1 MPAEPERS
9 PLRSNPVTQVANE
22 LQANGLDT
30 LARLA
35 TESHDVIADD
45 RDATITQLQEQALS
59 YSTTFDAIA
68 LGVCRFDCEGRLV
81 LSNRRYGEI
90 YRLAPEQ
97 VRPGASPP
105 EIAELRATAGT
116 SAVAGDAD
124 FASASIDATA
134 ASRNWTETL
143 HDGRLVKVS
152 RQPAPGGGWVETHE
166 DVTGQNP
173 RHGLADERIALQL
186 LIDQV
191 PDYLWIKDCESR
203 FVVVN
208 KALATDCGLAATSD
222 LVGRSDF
229 DIHPLEAARVFRAH
243 EMQLLASG
251 RSAVDIE
258 ESVVTKSGDRRW
270 LSSTKAP
277 LRDDDGEVF
286 GLMGIA
292 RDVSARV
299 LADELRDGQAQL
311 LEMIAKGAPLHAV
324 LDRLIRLVEAQL
336 SGIFGSI
343 LLLDEDR
350 IHLRHGAAPSLAET
364 YVRAIDGVSIG
375 PNVGSCGT
383 AAFRRQPVV
392 VTDIEQDPLWAN
404 YRDLIAPYG
413 YRSCWS
419 TPILSNHGEVLGV
432 FAMYSMSVRA
442 PAPIETRLVD
452 IVTHTAGIA
461 IERKL
466 AEDRIQFMA
475 NHDALTGLPNR
486 TLIKDRFAD
495 AAARAQR
502 NGTWATVA
510 FVDLDNFKYIND
522 SLGHSAGDQLLKVVA
537 SRMVAC
543 LKPTDTVARLGGDE
557 FVILLADHPK
567 SADILAAT
575 LQKLRAAIAEPVLL
589 DGHAFH
595 VTCSFGAANYPED
608 GTDVETLLAN
618 ADAAMYRAKDEGRDN
633 FQFYAPALNAKLREN
648 LNLES

>member
-1 MPAEPERS
+1 MRA
-9 PLRSNPVTQVANE
+9 NPVAETGNG

-35 TESHDVIADD
+35 TESKDVIADD
-45 RDATITQLQEQALS
+45 HKATIAQLQEQALS
-59 YSTTFDAIA
+59 YATTLDAIG
-68 LGVCRFDCEGRLV
+68 LGVCRFDGESRLV

-90 YRLAPEQ
+90 YRLSPELL
-97 VRPGASPP
+97 RPGASPL
-105 EIAELRATAGT
+105 EIAELRAAAGT

-124 FASASIDATA
+124 FASTSVDATA
-134 ASRNWTETL
+134 AARHWTETL
-143 HDGRLVKVS
+143 QDGRLVKVS

-166 DVTGQNP
+166 DVSGENP
-173 RHGLADERIALQL
+173 KHALSDERMALQL

-208 KALATDCGLAATSD
+208 KALATDCGLATTGD

-229 DIHPLEAARVFRAH
+229 DIHPVEAARVFRAH
-243 EMQLLASG
+243 EMQLLANG

-258 ESVVTKSGDRRW
+258 EAVVTKSGDRKW

-299 LADELRDGQAQL
+299 LADKLREGQAQL
-311 LEMIAKGAPLHAV
+311 LEMIARSAPLPAV
-324 LDRLIRLVEAQL
+324 LDHLIRLVESQL
-336 SGIFGSI
+336 PGILGSI
-343 LLLDEDR
+343 LLLDEDG
-350 IHLRHGAAPSLAET
+350 IHLRHGAAPSLAEP

-375 PNVGSCGT
+375 PCVGSCGT
-383 AAFRRQPVV
+383 AAYRREPVV
-392 VTDIEQDPLWAN
+392 VTDIMQDPLWAD
-404 YRDLIAPYG
+404 YRDLVARYG

-442 PAPIETRLVD
+442 PAQIETRHVD
-452 IVTHTAGIA
+452 IVTHIAGIA

-475 NHDALTGLPNR
+475 SHDALTGLANR
-486 TLIKDRFAD
+486 ALIKNRFAD

-502 NGTWATVA
+502 NGTWATAV
-510 FVDLDNFKYIND
+510 FVDLDNFKRIND
-522 SLGHSAGDQLLKVVA
+522 SLGHSAGDGLLKVVA
-537 SRMVAC
+537 RRMGAC
-543 LKPTDTVARLGGDE
+543 VTSNDTVARLGGDE

-567 SADILAAT
+567 SAEILAAT
-575 LQKLRAAIAEPVLL
+575 LQKIRAAIAEPVQLE
-589 DGHAFH
+589 GRTFRA
-595 VTCSFGAANYPED
+595 TCSFGVANCPDD
-608 GTDVETLLAN
+608 GTDVETLLAK

-633 FQFYAPALNAKLREN
+633 FQFYAPALNAKFRKN
-648 LNLES
+648 QNPES